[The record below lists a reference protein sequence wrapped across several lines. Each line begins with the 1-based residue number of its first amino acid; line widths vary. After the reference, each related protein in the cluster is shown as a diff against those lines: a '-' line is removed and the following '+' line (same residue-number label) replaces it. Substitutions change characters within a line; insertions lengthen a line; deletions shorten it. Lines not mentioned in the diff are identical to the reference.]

1 MNSFKLTQLTF
12 AVAFTISNTLSIWV
26 AMPVSAKVL
35 NGQAS
40 TSRIQRNSQSQIQPQ
55 TQTLQNQTPQSGLI
69 SGDAMNAFS
78 ASAST
83 SVVKPS
89 QLIDAGVFTAVP
101 KSNSPLTS
109 GITTSA
115 GLTKEDVQELHKN
128 DIAILI
134 DASSSMKEKVMPDN
148 VSRWDWCRNQ
158 LLGFTQKT
166 TANSIK
172 GIDVLLFNSDLKV
185 FPEVNFNAVKT
196 VFANNYPA
204 GGTRLDPALNA
215 VFAAHSK
222 RKAEGSSKKLKVII
236 ISDCLPPVGYIPIG
250 TAAAQVGNPNEISVT
265 FLNMVSNT
273 AFTSVFS
280 ATTNPNIPVEVRPFE
295 IVNKAGLSQTIL
307 ELVRKS
313 M

>member
-1 MNSFKLTQLTF
+1 MKITKLSQLSL
-12 AVAFTISNTLSIWV
+12 AVAITISNTFALTV
-26 AMPVSAKVL
+26 EPVSAKVL

-40 TSRIQRNSQSQIQPQ
+40 QSRIQRKESTQLTPQ
-55 TQTLQNQTPQSGLI
+55 TGLI
-69 SGDAMNAFS
+69 SGDAMSAFS

-83 SVVKPS
+83 SVAKPTP
-89 QLIDAGVFTAVP
+89 LIDAGVFTTVP
-101 KSNSPLTS
+101 KARPLTS
-109 GITTSA
+109 GITASA
-115 GLTKEDVQELHKN
+115 GLTKEDVEGLHKN

-134 DASSSMKEKVMPDN
+134 DTSSSMKEKVLPDN

-172 GIDVLLFNSDLKV
+172 GIDVLLFNSDLRI
-185 FPEVNFNAVKT
+185 FPEVDFNTVKS

-204 GGTRLDPALNA
+204 GGTKLDPALNA
-215 VFAAHSK
+215 VFTAHFK
-222 RKAEGSSKKLKVII
+222 RKSEGSTKKLKVII
-236 ISDCLPPVGYIPIG
+236 ISDCLPPVGFIPIG
-250 TAAAQVGNPNEISVT
+250 TAASQVGGPNEISVT
-265 FLNMVSNT
+265 FLNVVSLT

-307 ELVRKS
+307 EIIKRNQ
-313 M
+313 

>member
-1 MNSFKLTQLTF
+1 MKITKLSQLSL
-12 AVAFTISNTLSIWV
+12 AVAITISNTFSLSV
-26 AMPVSAKVL
+26 ESVSAKVL

-40 TSRIQRNSQSQIQPQ
+40 QSRIQRKESTQLTPQ
-55 TQTLQNQTPQSGLI
+55 TGLI
-69 SGDAMNAFS
+69 SGDAMSAFS

-83 SVVKPS
+83 SVAKPT
-89 QLIDAGVFTAVP
+89 QLIDAGVFTTVP
-101 KSNSPLTS
+101 KAKPLTS
-109 GITTSA
+109 GITASA
-115 GLTKEDVQELHKN
+115 GLTKEDVEGLHKN

-134 DASSSMKEKVMPDN
+134 DTSSSMKEKVLPDN

-172 GIDVLLFNSDLKV
+172 GIDVLLFNSDLKI
-185 FPEVNFNAVKT
+185 FPEVDLNTVKT

-204 GGTRLDPALNA
+204 GGTKLDPALNA
-215 VFAAHSK
+215 VFTAHFK
-222 RKAEGSSKKLKVII
+222 RKSEGSTKKLKVII
-236 ISDCLPPVGYIPIG
+236 ISDCLPPVGFIPIG
-250 TAAAQVGNPNEISVT
+250 TAASQVGGPNEISVT
-265 FLNMVSNT
+265 FLNVVSLT

-307 ELVRKS
+307 EIIKRNQ
-313 M
+313 

>member
-1 MNSFKLTQLTF
+1 MKITKLSQLSL
-12 AVAFTISNTLSIWV
+12 AVAITISNTFSLSV
-26 AMPVSAKVL
+26 ESVSAKVL

-40 TSRIQRNSQSQIQPQ
+40 QSRIQRKESTQLTPQ
-55 TQTLQNQTPQSGLI
+55 TGLI
-69 SGDAMNAFS
+69 SGDAMSAFS

-83 SVVKPS
+83 SVAKPT
-89 QLIDAGVFTAVP
+89 QLIDAGVFTTVP
-101 KSNSPLTS
+101 KAKPLTS
-109 GITTSA
+109 GITASA
-115 GLTKEDVQELHKN
+115 GLTREDVEGLHKN

-134 DASSSMKEKVMPDN
+134 DTSSSMKEKVLPDN

-172 GIDVLLFNSDLKV
+172 GIDVLLFNSDLKI
-185 FPEVNFNAVKT
+185 FPEVDLNTVKT

-204 GGTRLDPALNA
+204 GGTKLDPALNA
-215 VFAAHSK
+215 VFTAHFK
-222 RKAEGSSKKLKVII
+222 RKSEGSTKKLKVII
-236 ISDCLPPVGYIPIG
+236 ISDCLPPVGFIPIG
-250 TAAAQVGNPNEISVT
+250 TAASQVGGPNEISVT
-265 FLNMVSNT
+265 FLNVVSLT

-307 ELVRKS
+307 EIIKRNH
-313 M
+313 